1 MASVIEQ
8 LTAAASET
16 LGLTEIQEIGIAG
29 FTLFASVSNSVEFSS
44 DVPVFPLEDGSNA
57 SDHIINNPIPIK
69 IEGVVADKFE
79 IFNPI
84 VEEYKRIQAEIGS
97 VSKYFPGRT
106 QAQLSRVAGFA
117 NDISDIARKIDTAVA
132 DGQQALEF
140 FGDDSGSQTITQK
153 FYQTMKGL
161 HDSKQLVSIQGT
173 YQIYENMRI
182 TSLVINEDNQIDG
195 ITFSLTAQEVRF
207 ASVIL
212 TDVSE
217 FFKRPSGGNQ
227 GVTDGIKD
235 KGKQA
240 GTIVENSLFTQ
251 ITGRAI

>member
-1 MASVIEQ
+1 MAEVIQ
-8 LTAAASET
+8 SLTAAASEA

-29 FTLFASVSNSVEFSS
+29 FTLFATVSNSVEFSS
-44 DVPVFPLEDGSNA
+44 DVPVYPLEDGSNA

-69 IEGVVADKFE
+69 IEGVVADTFQL
-79 IFNPI
+79 FNPI
-84 VEEYKRIQAEIGS
+84 IEEYKRIQAEIGS
-97 VSKYFPGRT
+97 VTKYFPGRT
-106 QAQLSRVAGFA
+106 TTQLTQVAGFA
-117 NDISDIARKIDTAVA
+117 NDIADITRKVDLAVA

-140 FGDDSGSQTITQK
+140 FGDSSESQTIRQK

-161 HDSKQLVSIQGT
+161 HDSKQLTSIQGT

-182 TSLVINEDNQIDG
+182 TSLVINEENETET

-207 ASVIL
+207 ASILL

-217 FFKRPSGGNQ
+217 HFKRPSGGNQ
-227 GVTDGIKD
+227 GVTDGVKD

-240 GTIVENSLFTQ
+240 GTKVENSLFTQ
-251 ITGRAI
+251 ITGRAV